1 MDWYSDEIWIPFFW
15 SRLNRQS
22 ALILL
27 LFSRT
32 KNNTKPKTLEQK
44 MKRENYIVTQW
55 IYTRNFDI
63 NSKYRAY
70 ISRKCLYRFLLLNS
84 KNWLF
89 KLSQQISEHMPLRCC
104 RVRTRAL
111 ALLLTEYQ
119 AKCTRAS
126 AHMDAPSRIYK
137 IFKMIGSEP
146 KKYALAQQSLCLT
159 HNGLPKVFFR
169 AFVTKQIIKWT
180 TVKWA
185 RARSTNK
192 QLSKI
197 RTKTTTTIIY
207 THVTC

>member
-1 MDWYSDEIWIPFFW
+1 MKFEYRFFVLFGLVWIDKAHW
-15 SRLNRQS
+15 
-22 ALILL
+22 
-27 LFSRT
+27 FSFCLAEPKT
-32 KNNTKPKTLEQK
+32 TQNQKTLEQK
-44 MKRENYIVTQW
+44 WNENYIVTQW

-104 RVRTRAL
+104 RARARSL
-111 ALLLTEYQ
+111 VLSLTEDQ

-146 KKYALAQQSLCLT
+146 KKYALAQQNLSVSHT
-159 HNGLPKVFFR
+159 MAYPKYFFR